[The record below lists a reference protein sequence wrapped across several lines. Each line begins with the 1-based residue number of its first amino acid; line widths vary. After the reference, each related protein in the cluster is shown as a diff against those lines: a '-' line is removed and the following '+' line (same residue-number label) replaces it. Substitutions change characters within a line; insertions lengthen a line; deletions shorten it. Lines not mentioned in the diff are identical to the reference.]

1 MSTIEGIKT
10 QVGILLQTLNYA
22 YGTSFDNLTDAVN
35 YAIQNGSVV
44 HDLLEGQLTNR
55 VLLWHDEFET
65 LNTDVWGYELG
76 YVRNNEKQYYTSDSK
91 NCFCTDSILHIKA
104 LKDNPSNGFEW
115 SSASIDTSYN
125 FPNGHGFSYGNGLI
139 ETKIKIPLTSE
150 GVWPAWWSVGVI
162 KGAECTSGSYIRHGL
177 SWPNAIEI
185 DMLDY
190 IGKDAVENNI
200 NAGIIY
206 SDDDYSVSAK
216 TKDAVGKYNLSDGK
230 WHILGMEYTPT
241 SLIFYQDR
249 VKIGEIDISD
259 VENLAGNHPFPLKYN
274 LAMGATSGEIP
285 VGLESAEFLVDWVR
299 YYAPANITT
308 DDVVPCTADIDAY
321 PTAVNADKN
330 IPIYPR
336 YSGVCR
342 NLFLHW
348 ESSDTS
354 VATVYSG
361 YVHTIKDGSFDLTA
375 KDNDGNNVFTKSITV
390 SANAVVPVK
399 KFIVKTDVSSIPYG
413 ESVEVSV
420 NVYPTYATNKT
431 CVLSCSDPNCV
442 CEGNKIT
449 NNNNTGTSKTAVL
462 TITSADG
469 NYSETR
475 NIILETLRS
484 WNVSDTT
491 DILNNYHLGT
501 LSFNYYIADRDFT
514 WSDAL
519 GNGDAIKYR
528 GTEKYPY
535 GTSSGIYT
543 PNSIMVAST
552 GNKKVSNSHNGE
564 LTFFVVIKKSEG
576 SSSFTGPIAT
586 MFSGQGVV
594 FKSNTQLYGNNNAYT
609 LNVSDMTDAYI
620 IICMKGK
627 YDPNKE
633 DLSWR
638 IGAKVNDNDV
648 VWTNASVGS
657 YYITGGGSTGN
668 LAYGNWYGIGNCSSA
683 ITKEV
688 YYRQILAYSKIKTDA
703 ECESIMNELYQLHT
717 V

>member
-10 QVGILLQTLNYA
+10 QVGVLLQSLNYA

-35 YAIQNGSVV
+35 YAIQNGSVLNP
-44 HDLLEGQLTNR
+44 LLEGQLTNR

-65 LNTDVWGYELG
+65 LDTNVWGYELG
-76 YVRNNEKQYYTSDSK
+76 YIRNGEKQYYTSDSK

-125 FPNGHGFSYGNGLI
+125 FLNGHGFSYGNGLI

-190 IGKDAVENNI
+190 IGKDAVKNNI

-308 DDVVPCTADIDAY
+308 EDVVPCTADIDEY
-321 PTAVNADKN
+321 PTAVNAGKN

-336 YSGVCR
+336 YSGVCE
-342 NLFLHW
+342 NLFLSW
-348 ESSDTS
+348 KSSDTS

-361 YVHTIKDGSFDLTA
+361 YVHTIKNGSFTLSA
-375 KDNDGNNVFTKSITV
+375 KDNEGNPVFTKNITV
-390 SANAVVPVK
+390 SDNAVVPVERLA
-399 KFIVKTDVSSIPYG
+399 VKTNVSSIPFG
-413 ESVEVSV
+413 ETVEVSV
-420 NVYPTYATNKT
+420 NVYPTYATKKT

-449 NNNNTGTSKTAVL
+449 NNNNTGTSKMAVL

-475 NIILETLRS
+475 NIILETSKS
-484 WNVSDTT
+484 WNVSDT
-491 DILNNYHLGT
+491 NYLTSNYNLGT
-501 LSFNYYIADRDFT
+501 LSFTDGSFSWED
-514 WSDAL
+514 SL
-519 GNGDAIKYR
+519 KNGSTITYSGSKS
-528 GTEKYPY
+528 YPY
-535 GTSSGIYT
+535 GTNAGVYT
-543 PNSIMVAST
+543 PNTTMNPNI
-552 GNKKVSNSHNGE
+552 GNKKISNSHEGE
-564 LTFFVVIKKSEG
+564 LSFFVVIKKADESTVFKG
-576 SSSFTGPIAT
+576 TIST
-586 MFSGQGVV
+586 MFSGQGVG
-594 FKSNTQLYGNNNAYT
+594 FTSNTTMGANNDVYSVA
-609 LNVSDMTDAYI
+609 VPDMNDAYI

-638 IGAKVNDNDV
+638 LGVKVNDDNV
-648 VWTNASVGS
+648 IWTDASVGD
-657 YYITGGGSTGN
+657 YYITGGSKEE
-668 LAYGNWYGIGNCSSA
+668 LKYGAWYGIGNCNNA
-683 ITKEV
+683 IAKEV
-688 YYRQILAYSKIKTDA
+688 YYKQLLAYSKIKTDA
-703 ECESIMNELYQLHT
+703 ECESIMNELYNMHT
-717 V
+717 A